1 MDSNKINISKI
12 ETFLNEKIDNVVSK
26 NTFVGSKV
34 PDKTAIPADWKDIVL
49 IDIPNG
55 VRDFEAYGQGTV
67 LVSLFARPME
77 SGRKNVAVLSKME
90 ESLNQVIKSN
100 TDKTYTLSR
109 RLTYTG
115 YDSDIDWHFNTIE
128 VIIKIF
134 KQT

>member
-34 PDKTAIPADWKDIVL
+34 PDKTAIPTDWKDIVL

-77 SGRKNVAVLSKME
+77 SGRKNVAVLSQME
-90 ESLNQVIKSN
+90 ASLNQVIKSN

-128 VIIKIF
+128 VIIKVF
-134 KQT
+134 

>member
-49 IDIPNG
+49 IDIPDG

-115 YDSDIDWHFNTIE
+115 YDSDIDWHLNTIE

-134 KQT
+134 

>member
-34 PDKTAIPADWKDIVL
+34 PDKTTIPADWKDMVL

-55 VRDFEAYGQGTV
+55 VRDFDAFGQGTV

-90 ESLNQVIKSN
+90 EKLNQVIKSN
-100 TDKTYTLSR
+100 IDKTYTLSR
-109 RLTYTG
+109 RLTYTD
-115 YDSDIDWHFNTIE
+115 YDSDIDWHYNVIE
-128 VIIKIF
+128 IIIKIY
-134 KQT
+134 

>member
-77 SGRKNVAVLSKME
+77 SRRKNVAVLSKME

-134 KQT
+134 

>member
-12 ETFLNEKIDNVVSK
+12 ESFLNGKIDNMVSK

-100 TDKTYTLSR
+100 TDKNYTLSR

-128 VIIKIF
+128 VIIKVF
-134 KQT
+134 

>member
-1 MDSNKINISKI
+1 MDINKINISKI

-26 NTFVGSKV
+26 NTFVGSKL
-34 PDKTAIPADWKDIVL
+34 PDKTAIPTDWKDIVL

-55 VRDFEAYGQGTV
+55 VRDFDAYGQGTV

-77 SGRKNVAVLSKME
+77 SGKKNVAVLSKME
-90 ESLNQVIKSN
+90 ESLNDVIKSN

-128 VIIKIF
+128 VIIKVF
-134 KQT
+134 

>member
-34 PDKTAIPADWKDIVL
+34 PDKTAIPTDWKDIVL

-77 SGRKNVAVLSKME
+77 SGRKNVAVLSQME
-90 ESLNQVIKSN
+90 ESLNEVIKSN

-128 VIIKIF
+128 VIIKVF
-134 KQT
+134 

>member
-49 IDIPNG
+49 INIPNG

-77 SGRKNVAVLSKME
+77 SGRKNVAVLSRME
-90 ESLNQVIKSN
+90 ESLNEVIKSN
-100 TDKTYTLSR
+100 ADKTYTLSR

-128 VIIKIF
+128 VIIKVF
-134 KQT
+134 

>member
-34 PDKTAIPADWKDIVL
+34 PDKTAIPADWKDMVL

-55 VRDFEAYGQGTV
+55 VRDFDAFGQGTV

-90 ESLNQVIKSN
+90 ERLNQVIESN

-128 VIIKIF
+128 VIIKVF
-134 KQT
+134 

>member
-12 ETFLNEKIDNVVSK
+12 ESFLNGKIDNVVSN

-90 ESLNQVIKSN
+90 ERLNEVIKSN

-128 VIIKIF
+128 VIIKVF
-134 KQT
+134 

>member
-12 ETFLNEKIDNVVSK
+12 ETFLNKKIDNVVSK

-90 ESLNQVIKSN
+90 ERLNEVIKSN

-134 KQT
+134 

>member
-55 VRDFEAYGQGTV
+55 VRDFDAFGQGTV

-134 KQT
+134 

>member
-55 VRDFEAYGQGTV
+55 IRDFEAYGQGTV

-90 ESLNQVIKSN
+90 ESLNEVIKSN

-128 VIIKIF
+128 VIIKVF
-134 KQT
+134 

>member
-34 PDKTAIPADWKDIVL
+34 PDKTAIPADWKDMVL

-55 VRDFEAYGQGTV
+55 IRDFEAYGQGTV

-90 ESLNQVIKSN
+90 ESLNEVIKSN

-128 VIIKIF
+128 VIIKVF
-134 KQT
+134 

>member
-55 VRDFEAYGQGTV
+55 VRDFDAFGRGTV

-128 VIIKIF
+128 VIIKVF
-134 KQT
+134 

>member
-55 VRDFEAYGQGTV
+55 VRDFDAYGQGTA

-77 SGRKNVAVLSKME
+77 RGRKNVAVLSKME
-90 ESLNQVIKSN
+90 ESLNEVIKSN

-134 KQT
+134 

>member
-55 VRDFEAYGQGTV
+55 IRDFDAYGQGTA

-90 ESLNQVIKSN
+90 ESLNEVIKSN

-134 KQT
+134 

>member
-90 ESLNQVIKSN
+90 ESLNEVIKSN

-134 KQT
+134 

>member
-34 PDKTAIPADWKDIVL
+34 PDKTAIPADWKDMVL

-90 ESLNQVIKSN
+90 ESLNEVIKSN

-134 KQT
+134 

>member
-12 ETFLNEKIDNVVSK
+12 ETFLYEKIDNVVSK

-34 PDKTAIPADWKDIVL
+34 PDKTAIPTDWNDIVL

-67 LVSLFARPME
+67 LVFLFARPME
-77 SGRKNVAVLSKME
+77 SGKKNVAVLSKME
-90 ESLNQVIKSN
+90 ESLNEVIKSN

-128 VIIKIF
+128 VIIKVF
-134 KQT
+134 

>member
-12 ETFLNEKIDNVVSK
+12 ETFLYEKIDNVVSK

-34 PDKTAIPADWKDIVL
+34 PDKTAIPTDWNDIVL

-77 SGRKNVAVLSKME
+77 SGRKNVAILSRME
-90 ESLNQVIKSN
+90 ESLNEVIKSN

-134 KQT
+134 

>member
-1 MDSNKINISKI
+1 MDINKINISKI
-12 ETFLNEKIDNVVSK
+12 ETFLYEKIDNVVSK

-34 PDKTAIPADWKDIVL
+34 PDKTAIPTDWNDIVL

-55 VRDFEAYGQGTV
+55 VRDFDAFGKGTV
-67 LVSLFARPME
+67 LVYLFARPME
-77 SGRKNVAVLSKME
+77 SGKKNVAVLSKME
-90 ESLNQVIKSN
+90 ESLNEIIKSN

-134 KQT
+134 

>member
-90 ESLNQVIKSN
+90 ESLNEVIKSN
-100 TDKTYTLSR
+100 ADKTYTLSR

-134 KQT
+134 